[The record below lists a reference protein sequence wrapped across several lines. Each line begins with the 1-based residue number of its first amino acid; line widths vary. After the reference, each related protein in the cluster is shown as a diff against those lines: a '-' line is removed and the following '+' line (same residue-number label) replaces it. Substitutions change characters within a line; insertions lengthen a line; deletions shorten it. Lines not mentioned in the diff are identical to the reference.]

1 LKRAHYSGRDFQR
14 AITIEDLKRV
24 ARRRLPNFSFEYL
37 EGGAEDE
44 LTLRRNRDVFDRITW
59 LPRALVG
66 AGPADLSTELFGRS
80 IGMPVVV
87 APTGFNGILWPQGD
101 VALAAAAADAGIPFT
116 LSTASNCA
124 VRRLASEV
132 KGNLWFQ
139 LYPYKDE
146 SVVDRLVERAGEAG
160 CGVLVITADAPVLG
174 AREWD
179 QRNYRAPMKLSAAS
193 MLDVLLHPRWISQVM
208 LPSGAPSMEN
218 IAEFLPPGH
227 QSALVGARYSFSQ
240 INPRLSWQDVE
251 RLRRRWNG
259 KLVIKGLLCVEDAR
273 RALEAGADGIVLS
286 NHGGRQLDTCVAGI
300 ELVPAVAAELGD
312 RLTIL
317 VDGGFRRGAD
327 VLKAVALGAHAV
339 MLGRATLYGL
349 AAGGQPGVTHALQL
363 LRAEMDRAMMLL
375 GCRSVADLG
384 RHLILS

>member
-1 LKRAHYSGRDFQR
+1 LKRAHYGGRDFQR

>member
-1 LKRAHYSGRDFQR
+1 MKRAHYSGRDFQR

>member
-1 LKRAHYSGRDFQR
+1 MKRAHYGGRDFQR

-339 MLGRATLYGL
+339 MIGRATLYGL